1 MIFAQATGPLTVPNP
16 AAEFMIGCAIA
27 IAIMTVVYLASG
39 WLYAREQRRRRS
51 TRGKLGR

>member
-1 MIFAQATGPLTVPNP
+1 MILAQATGPLTVPNP